1 MSIAVQV
8 HDTDPAAL
16 ADLIGRAM
24 PDHVVIDPSS
34 GSPDVAH
41 ISAVIE
47 AEERELERRRAA
59 WQWLNS
65 LSANPVDKDNDWSD
79 I

>member
-24 PDHVVIDPSS
+24 TDHVVIDPTS

-47 AEERELERRRAA
+47 AEERELERRRVA
-59 WQWLNS
+59 WHWLNS
-65 LSANPVDKDNDWSD
+65 LSPGAIDQDNDWSD
-79 I
+79 V